1 MLAAA
6 IKEYL
11 GGGVIGATD
20 AYEASLRVGEPADL
34 VSRMLGIREATVL
47 VVFYTDEIA
56 FREIAGLIR
65 QAVSARYAEKKI
77 RMRCTWLVCSA
88 SGGIYLYEALAANAK
103 ESGRHMKNRFVV
115 FNSENGTV
123 SLGPGNAHNRAISER
138 MRNLFGQS
146 RFMTQ
151 AVWRREIAAVVDV
164 CLAAI
169 GGK

>member
-20 AYEASLRVGEPADL
+20 AYEVSLRVGEPAGF
-34 VSRMLGIREATVL
+34 VSRMLRLREATAL
-47 VVFYTDEIA
+47 VVLYTDEIA

-65 QAVSARYAEKKI
+65 QAVSALYGEKKI
-77 RMRCTWLVCSA
+77 RIRCAWLVCSA
-88 SGGIYLYEALAANAK
+88 SGGIYLHEALAANAK
-103 ESGRHMKNRFVV
+103 DSGRNMKNRFVV

-123 SLGPGNAHNRAISER
+123 SLGPGNAKNRAISER
-138 MRNLFGQS
+138 MRSLFAQS

-151 AVWRREIAAVVDV
+151 AVWRREIAAVVEV

-169 GGK
+169 K